1 MQKKI
6 PLGLSLRFEDL
17 PVLKQAIEAVL
28 KLNLK
33 GQPFKI
39 KGIAMLRNIICTPP
53 LQLKF

>member
-1 MQKKI
+1 MQKKT

-17 PVLKQAIEAVL
+17 PLLEQAIWAVS
-28 KLNLK
+28 KLYLK

-39 KGIAMLRNIICTPP
+39 KGIAMLRNIICTHP